1 MARQPNLVPMRQ
13 PNAVMLDAHAAATLR
28 YIRASMEA
36 AGTVAVSGF
45 AGVTMGVVGVLAAVV
60 ASTAAMRP
68 HWLAVW
74 LIAAIVASLAG
85 GALMARQA
93 SLQGFTVF
101 GAPVRKFIL
110 GLAPGLF
117 AGAAMTWVQWRANDL
132 HALPGCWLLLY
143 GCALIS
149 ASAST
154 TKTVG
159 LLGALFALLGLIA
172 FWLPQNLQMLALG
185 AGFGGLHLVF
195 GIVIRYTSR
204 ASQA

>member
-1 MARQPNLVPMRQ
+1 MRQ

-28 YIRASMEA
+28 YIRASMEG

-60 ASTAAMRP
+60 TSTAAMRP

-74 LIAAIVASLAG
+74 LIAALVAALAG
-85 GALMARQA
+85 GLLMARQA
-93 SLQGFTVF
+93 SLQGFTLF

-117 AGAAMTWVQWRANDL
+117 AGAAMTFVQWRSDDL
-132 HALPGCWLLLY
+132 HAIPGTWLLLY

-149 ASAST
+149 TSAST
-154 TKTVG
+154 TKMLA
-159 LLGALFALLGLIA
+159 LLGGLFALIGLVA
-172 FWLPQNLQMLALG
+172 FWLPESLQMLALG
-185 AGFGGLHLVF
+185 AGFGALHLVF